1 MWGWGE
7 GKEYSS
13 GSNDSSAQAQERGD
27 RTSQR
32 HMEEG
37 PVGKTTSKTGG
48 FPHPKEETGQAQLL
62 GVDSE
67 GTESLTPHVSMKGQ
81 Y

>member
-1 MWGWGE
+1 M
-7 GKEYSS
+7 
-13 GSNDSSAQAQERGD
+13 
-27 RTSQR
+27 
-32 HMEEG
+32 
-37 PVGKTTSKTGG
+37 GKTTSKTGG
-48 FPHPKEETGQAQLL
+48 FPHPEEETGQAQLL